1 MERALELK
9 NVLKVTKPE
18 PLKDKNF
25 DNFFVETDAARG
37 VNSALQLA
45 DFFEVNQDE
54 PQKVLFMGH
63 RGSGKSTE
71 LFRFGRYVEQ
81 QFTIINFS
89 IRDEMD
95 IVDLEYVDLIFV
107 ILRKLFEQAQKDGI
121 AVNEHL
127 LDNLDYYWHDEQLIE
142 DLKIDKANIE
152 TGGQVKGGIWN
163 IFSLHIKGILSTGSE
178 SKSVVRQY
186 IKPRLSQL
194 ITGANDLFSDLRL
207 KYKKKLG
214 KTPILIIEDLD
225 KLDIAVAEEL
235 FLKHKNILTGFNI
248 HAIYTFPIFLHYS
261 NNFNEIENSF
271 DHYELLSMIKVN
283 DRDTKPYANGR
294 EIIRKIIEQRA
305 DLALFDKDAL
315 EFIIAKSGGSLRH
328 IFEMLQ
334 NAVLDVRGRNRN
346 ASVLDLLSA
355 ERAYRK
361 LRNSFERT
369 IARNH
374 LDTLKE
380 LYKSKDK
387 KPMTDGSLNEML
399 NCMAVIEYNGDR
411 WCGLHPAVED
421 ILKEKGEIGT
431 TITTC

>member
-45 DFFEVNQDE
+45 DFFDVNQNE

-81 QFTIINFS
+81 QFKVINFS

-127 LDNLDYYWHDEQLIE
+127 LDNLDHYWHDEQLIE

-152 TGGQVKGGIWN
+152 TGGEVKGGIWN

-178 SKSVVRQY
+178 SKRVVRQY
-186 IKPRLSQL
+186 VEPRISKL
-194 ITGANDLFSDLRL
+194 ITSTNDLFSDLRK
-207 KYKKKLG
+207 KYEQKFS
-214 KTPILIIEDLD
+214 KTLILIIEDLD

-235 FLKHKNILTGFNI
+235 FLKRKNILTGFDI
-248 HAIYTFPIFLHYS
+248 HVIYTFPIFLHYS
-261 NNFNEIENSF
+261 GNFNEIGNSF

-315 EFIIAKSGGSLRH
+315 DFIIAKSGGSLRH
-328 IFEMLQ
+328 VFEMLQ

-346 ASVLDLLSA
+346 AAVLDLLSA

-431 TITTC
+431 TIATC